1 MAAHAAEECAEILRE
16 EAKELEGYLAAL
28 PPEAWTRPSAC
39 DRWQVGDVVAHLAGG
54 AERQVEMISRGL
66 QGDASLPPGF
76 VPQDTA
82 TLSETNAQRDIGLRQ
97 SLGEQLLPTF
107 TTQHEHL
114 NRVLAGLSPQDW
126 ERPCWHPRR
135 GAISV
140 HAYAELRIQQ
150 LAMHGWDIRSSFLPP
165 PQAHLN
171 PRCTPILMGMVPPWL
186 RMSFR
191 PGPRLISPIRYRF
204 EVFQTLVVTG
214 PVSHS
219 HDVVVDTPDAIA
231 TDSGGVSSCSMGI
244 ASVMVALLS
253 PSMVR

>member
-1 MAAHAAEECAEILRE
+1 
-16 EAKELEGYLAAL
+16 
-28 PPEAWTRPSAC
+28 
-39 DRWQVGDVVAHLAGG
+39 
-54 AERQVEMISRGL
+54 MISRGL

-140 HAYAELRIQQ
+140 HAYAELRIQE

-204 EVFQTLVVTG
+204 EVFQTLGVTG

-219 HDVVVDTPDAIA
+219 HDVGVEGDDFGVESTADVDKKADVAFRSDTETYLLFTYGRLSMDSTIA
-231 TDSGGVSSCSMGI
+231 AGGLTLEGDRGLGAQFERWFKGI
-244 ASVMVALLS
+244 
-253 PSMVR
+253 